1 MKKRLLSIS
10 FLLLSAFAGNAEAA
24 VWADTNRWDQQWED
38 RYADWIKS
46 SFNEDIF
53 TKGKYKNISTDC
65 ADAVY
70 TSRAIFAY
78 ENQLPFVILDP
89 TGGGS
94 KISNRMSRFDG
105 EGSSISRF
113 RAFVD
118 YVNEM
123 TDTKTLPRDTYP
135 IAITREYLRS
145 GAVWSRVRI
154 TTSNVFSMIFG
165 GRAKEDPG
173 HAEIVKDVTDTGAI
187 ELIGS
192 TVPSEVRSL
201 MTTSSL
207 VFMPE
212 ETSTGFRK
220 WMEPDWYGAAEKDLP
235 GYSLEQFKLGARES
249 NNYNNESPTF
259 QQQQGTARTLDEW
272 QKQIQEK
279 LQLRSENKD
288 EALYRYGANLCTLI
302 QARVATILKSE
313 KTRNSLNGECM
324 NAEDYD
330 SYSTPSR
337 DKRINTTI
345 ENMVSMGGGFGF
357 TVSGRIDNVAQYMD
371 KCPPIQIGRGQSLSL
386 FEIVKAYADDK
397 VSSNPNDSFE
407 ARWGLATGDGESRC
421 PTY

>member
-1 MKKRLLSIS
+1 MKTSLLSI
-10 FLLLSAFAGNAEAA
+10 LLLAVFTSTAKAS
-24 VWADTNRWDQQWED
+24 VWADTNSWSQQWED
-38 RYADWIKS
+38 QYSEWIKT

-53 TKGKYKNISTDC
+53 TSGKYKNISTDC

-70 TSRAIFAY
+70 TARAIFAF

-89 TGGGS
+89 TGGDS

-105 EGSSISRF
+105 EGSSMSRF
-113 RAFVD
+113 RAFIN
-118 YVNEM
+118 YINEM
-123 TDTKTLPRDTYP
+123 TDTKSLPRDTYP
-135 IAITREYLRS
+135 VAISREYLRA

-154 TTSNVFSMIFG
+154 TKNNIFSMIFG

-173 HAEIVKDVTDTGAI
+173 HAEIVKDVTETGAI

-192 TVPSEVRSL
+192 TVPGEVRKL
-201 MTTSSL
+201 ITTSSL

-212 ETSTGFRK
+212 ETTTGFRK
-220 WMEPDWYGAAEKDLP
+220 WMEPDWYGSAQKDLP
-235 GYSLEQFKLGARES
+235 GYSLEQFKLGTTQN
-249 NNYNNESPTF
+249 NNYNNGDFPGN
-259 QQQQGTARTLDEW
+259 QQQSSARTLSEW

-279 LQLRSENKD
+279 LQLRAENKD
-288 EALYRYGANLCTLI
+288 EALYRYGSNLCNLI
-302 QARVATILKSE
+302 QARVDTILKSE
-313 KTRNSLNGECM
+313 KTRKSLGGQCM

-345 ENMVSMGGGFGF
+345 GDMVSLGGGFGF
-357 TVSGRIDNVAQYMD
+357 TVRGRIDKVAKYMD
-371 KCPPIQIGRGQSLSL
+371 KCPSIQIGGGKSLSL
-386 FEIVKAYADDK
+386 FEIAKAYANDR

-407 ARWGLATGDGESRC
+407 ARWGMASDDGARRC